1 MIQAGNESGQR
12 PRRRHYP
19 KRLLDLAIALPAIII
34 LAPLFAAVALAVRL
48 NLGRPIFFT
57 QLRPGLH
64 GRAFKLIKF
73 RTMRDDVDPD
83 GRLLSDA
90 ERLTRFG
97 RFLRS
102 TSLDELPELWNV
114 VKGEMSLV
122 GPRPLLLHYLDLYTP
137 FQMRRHEARPGLT
150 GWAQVNGRNA
160 LSWPEKFAHDVWYV
174 DNVSLLLD
182 LRILLLT
189 LVRITRRHGITAE
202 GEATMPYFQGDPG
215 SEREDLSAQASGG
228 RSGTET

>member
-1 MIQAGNESGQR
+1 MQAGTESGQR
-12 PRRRHYP
+12 PRRRRYP
-19 KRLLDLAIALPAIII
+19 KRLLDLAIAIPAMLF

-48 NLGRPIFFT
+48 KLGRPIFFT
-57 QLRPGLH
+57 QLRPGLE
-64 GRAFKLIKF
+64 GRPFKLIKF
-73 RTMRDDVDPD
+73 RTMRDDVDPN

-137 FQMRRHEARPGLT
+137 FQMRRHEERPGLT

-174 DNVSLLLD
+174 ENVSFLLD

-189 LVRITRRHGITAE
+189 LVRIVGRHGITAE
-202 GEATMPYFQGDPG
+202 GEATMPYFQGDSG
-215 SEREDLSAQASGG
+215 GEGEELSPQASGG

>member
-1 MIQAGNESGQR
+1 MQAEHEPVGR
-12 PRRRHYP
+12 PRRRIYP
-19 KRLLDLAIALPAIII
+19 KRLFDLAVAIPAMLI
-34 LAPLFAAVALAVRL
+34 LAPLFALVALAVRL
-48 NLGRPIFFT
+48 NLGRPIFFI
-57 QLRPGLH
+57 QPRPGLE
-64 GRAFKLIKF
+64 GRPFKLIKF
-73 RTMRDDVDPD
+73 RTMRDDVDPN
-83 GRLLSDA
+83 GRSLSDA
-90 ERLTRFG
+90 ERLTGFG

-137 FQMRRHEARPGLT
+137 FQMRRHEMRPGLT

-174 DNVSLLLD
+174 DNAGFLLD

-189 LVRITRRHGITAE
+189 LVRILDRRGITAE
-202 GEATMPYFQGDPG
+202 GEATMPYFQGETGGEPETG
-215 SEREDLSAQASGG
+215 PLPQARGG
-228 RSGTET
+228 RSGTEA